1 MPHKPHNPPQRWVFF
16 CLLKHKIRTN
26 NSIIHII
33 ELLVLDNIEPLVHI
47 YLTDIKKAHRPEKSN
62 ALLQKLRDQL

>member
-1 MPHKPHNPPQRWVFF
+1 M
-16 CLLKHKIRTN
+16 
-26 NSIIHII
+26 HII

-62 ALLQKLRDQL
+62 ALLQTLRDQL